1 MIIVYSYYVLD
12 IVHKGHLLY
21 MKNAKAIA
29 GKDGKSI
36 VGILTDEA
44 VMEKA
49 FGHLEATRVGQES
62 EDTYLS
68 TDVPK
73 LIANGGLWRL
83 GEEDDE
89 PVTFIEVWTNEVKF
103 VPPKGT
109 VQ

>member
-1 MIIVYSYYVLD
+1 MQAYKLVCAGV
-12 IVHKGHLLY
+12 V
-21 MKNAKAIA
+21 AIMMA
-29 GKDGKSI
+29 ED
-36 VGILTDEA
+36 DEA

-49 FGHLEATRVGQES
+49 FGHLEETRSGQES
-62 EDTYLS
+62 ESTYLS

-89 PVTFIEVWTNEVKF
+89 PVTFIQVWTDEVKF
-103 VPPKGT
+103 VPPEGS